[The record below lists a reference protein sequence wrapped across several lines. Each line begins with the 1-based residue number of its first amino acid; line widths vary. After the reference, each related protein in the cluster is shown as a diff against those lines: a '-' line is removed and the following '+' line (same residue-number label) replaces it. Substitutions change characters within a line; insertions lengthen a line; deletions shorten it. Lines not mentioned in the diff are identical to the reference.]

1 MERVRKGQVDELSV
15 KWKDYDNSFNS
26 GKVMIIQFTDIPINV
41 CIVYQSWVFM
51 LVKSVLKF
59 FYNFFNLWFSTFYV

>member
-1 MERVRKGQVDELSV
+1 MERVRKGQVDDLSV
-15 KWKDYDNSFNS
+15 KCKDYDNSFNS

-51 LVKSVLKF
+51 LVKSVL
-59 FYNFFNLWFSTFYV
+59 